1 MQDETRCV
9 TRVPVSTEGYDGLT
23 VPIFRASTI
32 HYPDAASFARRME
45 RGADGYVYGLYRTP
59 THRHLEGKIPE
70 LHGGARTVLMPSGQ
84 AANCLAMLSVL
95 RAGDVLLPD
104 TAYGPT
110 RDFAEN
116 DQRQLRITA
125 KFYNPTDLA
134 ALAAMAVGVRLIWVE
149 SPGSLTLEMQDVPAI
164 VVLARS
170 VGALVGCDNT
180 WASPLNFRP
189 LSHGADI
196 VTEALSK
203 HFCGHSDILMGSI
216 TARDAALGLR
226 LKAVMGRYGIGVS
239 PDGCALVMRG
249 IEAMAVTITRAST
262 TALALAAW
270 LEAQP
275 NVARVLFPALPTFPG
290 HDIWARDFS
299 GAAGAF
305 TVMFDEAASPHI
317 VAGLDALTL
326 ISIGA
331 SWGGT
336 RSLAAPSAVGPLRT
350 ATHWAGPELVLRL
363 SVGMEAQIDLQ
374 TDLCCFLE
382 AINTR
387 IANHHKTKHKQFPQ

>member
-9 TRVPVSTEGYDGLT
+9 TRVPVSTEGYDSLT
-23 VPIFRASTI
+23 VPIYRASTI
-32 HYPDAASFARRME
+32 RYPDAAAFARRME
-45 RGADGYVYGLYRTP
+45 RGADGYVYGLYGTP
-59 THRHLEGKIPE
+59 THRHLEGKITE
-70 LHGGARTVLMPSGQ
+70 LHGGARTVLTPSGQ
-84 AANCLAMLSVL
+84 AANSLAMLTVL
-95 RAGDVLLPD
+95 SAGDVVLLPD

-116 DQRQLRITA
+116 DLRQLGIGA
-125 KFYNPTDLA
+125 VFYDPTDLA
-134 ALAAMAVGVRLIWVE
+134 ALASLAVGARLIWVE

-164 VVLARS
+164 VALARS

-189 LSHGADI
+189 LVHGVDI

-216 TARDAALGLR
+216 TVRDAGMGLR
-226 LKAVMGRYGIGVS
+226 LKAAMGRYGIGVS
-239 PDGCALVMRG
+239 PDDCALVMRG
-249 IEAMAVTITRAST
+249 IETMAVRIARASS

-275 NVARVLFPALPTFPG
+275 HVARVLFPALPSFPG

-299 GAAGAF
+299 GAAGVF
-305 TVMFDEAASPHI
+305 SVVFDAAAAPHI
-317 VAGLDALTL
+317 LAGLDALSL

-336 RSLAAPSAVGPLRT
+336 RSLAAPSAVAPLRT
-350 ATHWAGPELVLRL
+350 ATRWVGPEFVLRL
-363 SVGMEAQIDLQ
+363 SIGMEAQSDLQ
-374 TDLCCFLE
+374 TDLCGFLE

-387 IANHHKTKHKQFPQ
+387 ITNDHTSNI